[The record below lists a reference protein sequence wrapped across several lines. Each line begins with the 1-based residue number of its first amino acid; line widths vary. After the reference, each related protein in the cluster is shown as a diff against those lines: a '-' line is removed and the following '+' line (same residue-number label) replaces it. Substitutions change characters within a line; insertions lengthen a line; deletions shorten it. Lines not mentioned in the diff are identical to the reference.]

1 MQMQGK
7 DTKVSVPSECAV
19 IDVLA
24 RADGVIASHLKS
36 SSTWSGLGVCVGCV
50 ECGVECVYLR
60 FYCRAFHPM
69 TQAAKQFYDIDNTL
83 SNTHTALRNTQS
95 WV

>member
-50 ECGVECVYLR
+50 WCRMWCRVCVLTVLLPGLSPNDPSNQTVLR
-60 FYCRAFHPM
+60 H
-69 TQAAKQFYDIDNTL
+69 
-83 SNTHTALRNTQS
+83 
-95 WV
+95 